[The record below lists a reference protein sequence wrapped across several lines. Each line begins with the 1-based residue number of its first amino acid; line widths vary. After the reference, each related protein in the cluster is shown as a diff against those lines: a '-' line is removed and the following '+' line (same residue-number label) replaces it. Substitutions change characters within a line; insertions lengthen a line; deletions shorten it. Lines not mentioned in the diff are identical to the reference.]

1 MVEGKIFKAYDI
13 RGLVGSEINVELAE
27 KLGKAVVALLKDKQK
42 LEKIAV
48 GYDMR
53 DSSEELAQALISGI
67 WSQGIDVLNI
77 GLATTPM
84 LNFAVGSRDD
94 VQAGIIITASHNPAE
109 YNGFKISDINV
120 LPIGKN
126 NGMEDLKSL
135 VQANNFV
142 DKSDLGREEK
152 INIVEDYF
160 KKILGLVNL
169 DVNQRIKVA
178 IDTGNGIVGNFI
190 KDILDKLPQIEAV
203 PLYWKLDGNFPNHEA
218 NPLKYETLKDLQEV
232 VRKENCDF
240 GVAFDGDGDRVGFV
254 DDKKEILAGDLVTA
268 LIAKNLLN
276 KNKGEIILYDLR
288 SSNVVKEVIA
298 DNGGQAEECPVG
310 HAFIKALMKEKQALF
325 AGELSSHF
333 YYKDFYNVE
342 SGILTFLRIIE
353 LLQNNKISLSELVKP
368 MRKYVQSGE
377 MNLRVNKNKESDIFN
392 ELVDYYQTQSSD
404 KAERISYLDGLKLAM
419 PEWWFSLR
427 FSNTEPLL
435 RINLEAINESVLH
448 EKKHQLFSLL
458 NKYL

>member
-152 INIVEDYF
+152 INIVEDY
-160 KKILGLVNL
+160 
-169 DVNQRIKVA
+169 
-178 IDTGNGIVGNFI
+178 
-190 KDILDKLPQIEAV
+190 
-203 PLYWKLDGNFPNHEA
+203 
-218 NPLKYETLKDLQEV
+218 
-232 VRKENCDF
+232 
-240 GVAFDGDGDRVGFV
+240 
-254 DDKKEILAGDLVTA
+254 
-268 LIAKNLLN
+268 
-276 KNKGEIILYDLR
+276 
-288 SSNVVKEVIA
+288 
-298 DNGGQAEECPVG
+298 
-310 HAFIKALMKEKQALF
+310 
-325 AGELSSHF
+325 
-333 YYKDFYNVE
+333 
-342 SGILTFLRIIE
+342 
-353 LLQNNKISLSELVKP
+353 
-368 MRKYVQSGE
+368 
-377 MNLRVNKNKESDIFN
+377 
-392 ELVDYYQTQSSD
+392 
-404 KAERISYLDGLKLAM
+404 
-419 PEWWFSLR
+419 
-427 FSNTEPLL
+427 
-435 RINLEAINESVLH
+435 
-448 EKKHQLFSLL
+448 
-458 NKYL
+458 